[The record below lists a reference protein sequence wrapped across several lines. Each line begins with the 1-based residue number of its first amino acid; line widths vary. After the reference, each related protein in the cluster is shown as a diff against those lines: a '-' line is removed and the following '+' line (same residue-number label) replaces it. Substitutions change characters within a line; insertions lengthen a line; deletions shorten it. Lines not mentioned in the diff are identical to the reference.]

1 MTAFTAPHK
10 LLHTRAS
17 RAALYGR
24 RECLPCHATRF
35 RTVAGVPKDPYTY
48 GSLLKR
54 GSECNWSADP
64 PESRTM
70 FKVVMRQAY
79 GDLFGWMY
87 MLPLLLLLPSH
98 RRLVHRLR
106 SRHDRTA

>member
-1 MTAFTAPHK
+1 VPHF
-10 LLHTRAS
+10 LRAENVYLATQPDFARS
-17 RAALYGR
+17 LVCR
-24 RECLPCHATRF
+24 RI
-35 RTVAGVPKDPYTY
+35 RTLTDA
-48 GSLLKR
+48 LLKR
-54 GSECNWSADP
+54 GSERNWSADP